1 MIFPFKLNSSVLI
14 TCIFFFTEEREV
26 TGTKLEIKTTMPSIT
41 LLTSS
46 LPSSSKN
53 VKLPTVPVPLDQ
65 LKHQVELI

>member
-26 TGTKLEIKTTMPSIT
+26 TGTKIDIKTMPSIT
-41 LLTSS
+41 LLTS